1 MTELTRV
8 SSLRRISSSR
18 TAMRKLARTGHS
30 FTRLPSRLSTTHR
43 PVKKNNLNVLVEES
57 TFVDKNV
64 LQDDNTTTR
73 PKKNLNIFIEESTLV
88 DEYGFDTTADV
99 ADDSS
104 VKTSKVTNGDIEH
117 TVQEYTSA
125 ANVQPTDSPPPS
137 LTKISSTSLRRVG
150 STTAMKHRAVSLA
163 RNGSRLTRR
172 TGSRLN
178 RTGSRFNHTVRRA
191 ISPTTKLPTSQEQP
205 QPSEGLLSEDERAK
219 LWNDVDQLVVNESL
233 LLMNDNNHNQSK
245 EEYDIPI
252 WFKNDSMDGL
262 VSVKTNPTIEE
273 EESEEDIVKKESE
286 MNVVVEDSGENQN
299 DSGSGSTGFFSCGGG
314 LEDVWSCIRIDG
326 VVLDDNATDEGVITN
341 DIAMDDDTP
350 VSEVVQDE
358 NKQVLDNI
366 SSSINNNENAKYW
379 KQMVDGTT
387 SKTYYYNKKTNEV
400 SWSKPIDYGNET
412 WKIAKDTTTGK
423 TYYNKQTKMVQWDK
437 PDVLFKN
444 GKEEDIVMSVEKKKE
459 EEGWGWPNVNTFGGI
474 LSSRMH

>member
-1 MTELTRV
+1 M
-8 SSLRRISSSR
+8 
-18 TAMRKLARTGHS
+18 
-30 FTRLPSRLSTTHR
+30 
-43 PVKKNNLNVLVEES
+43 KKNNLNVLIEES
-57 TFVDKNV
+57 TFVDKSV

-73 PKKNLNIFIEESTLV
+73 PKKNLNIFIEESTFV
-88 DEYGFDTTADV
+88 DENGFDTTADV

-104 VKTSKVTNGDIEH
+104 AKTSKVKNGDVAGETRTI
-117 TVQEYTSA
+117 SA
-125 ANVQPTDSPPPS
+125 ANVQPTTASSSPS
-137 LTKISSTSLRRVG
+137 LTKESNTSLRRVG
-150 STTAMKHRAVSLA
+150 STAAMKHRAVSLA

-191 ISPTTKLPTSQEQP
+191 ISPSTQEVTQSQ
-205 QPSEGLLSEDERAK
+205 SEGGGGLLSEDERAK

-233 LLMNDNNHNQSK
+233 MNDNNHQSK

-273 EESEEDIVKKESE
+273 EESEVKKE
-286 MNVVVEDSGENQN
+286 MNVVHEDCENQ
-299 DSGSGSTGFFSCGGG
+299 GSGSSSSASFFSCGGG
-314 LEDVWSCIRIDG
+314 LDDVWSCIRIDG
-326 VVLDDNATDEGVITN
+326 VVLDDNATDEGVTN
-341 DIAMDDDTP
+341 DIAMDEDEDIT

-366 SSSINNNENAKYW
+366 SSPNNNNENIKYW

-400 SWSKPIDYGNET
+400 SWTQPLGYGNET
-412 WKIAKDTTTGK
+412 WKIARDKSSGK
-423 TYYNKQTKMVQWDK
+423 TYYYNKQTKMVQWDK
-437 PDVLFKN
+437 PDVFKN
-444 GKEEDIVMSVEKKKE
+444 DKEDIVMSVEKKK

-474 LSSRMH
+474 LSSRMY

>member
-1 MTELTRV
+1 M
-8 SSLRRISSSR
+8 
-18 TAMRKLARTGHS
+18 
-30 FTRLPSRLSTTHR
+30 
-43 PVKKNNLNVLVEES
+43 KKNNLNVLIEES
-57 TFVDKNV
+57 TFVDKSV

-73 PKKNLNIFIEESTLV
+73 PKKNLNIFIEESTFV
-88 DEYGFDTTADV
+88 DENGFDTTADV

-104 VKTSKVTNGDIEH
+104 AKTSKVKNGDVAGETRTI
-117 TVQEYTSA
+117 SA
-125 ANVQPTDSPPPS
+125 ANVQPTTASSSPS
-137 LTKISSTSLRRVG
+137 LTKESNTSLRRVG
-150 STTAMKHRAVSLA
+150 STAAMKHRAVSLA

-191 ISPTTKLPTSQEQP
+191 ISPSTQEVTQSQ
-205 QPSEGLLSEDERAK
+205 SEGGGGLLSEDERAK

-233 LLMNDNNHNQSK
+233 MNDNNQSK

-273 EESEEDIVKKESE
+273 EESEVKKE
-286 MNVVVEDSGENQN
+286 MNVVHEDCENQ
-299 DSGSGSTGFFSCGGG
+299 GSGSSSSASFFSCGGG
-314 LEDVWSCIRIDG
+314 LDDVWSCIRIDG
-326 VVLDDNATDEGVITN
+326 VVLDDNATDEGVTN
-341 DIAMDDDTP
+341 DIAMDEDEDIT

-366 SSSINNNENAKYW
+366 SSPNNNNENIKYW

-400 SWSKPIDYGNET
+400 SWTQPLGYGNET
-412 WKIAKDTTTGK
+412 WKIARDKSSGK
-423 TYYNKQTKMVQWDK
+423 TYYYNKQTKMVQWDK
-437 PDVLFKN
+437 PDVFKN
-444 GKEEDIVMSVEKKKE
+444 DKEDIVMSVEKKK

-474 LSSRMH
+474 LSSRMY

>member
-1 MTELTRV
+1 LT
-8 SSLRRISSSR
+8 
-18 TAMRKLARTGHS
+18 KD
-30 FTRLPSRLSTTHR
+30 STTTH
-43 PVKKNNLNVLVEES
+43 
-57 TFVDKNV
+57 
-64 LQDDNTTTR
+64 
-73 PKKNLNIFIEESTLV
+73 
-88 DEYGFDTTADV
+88 
-99 ADDSS
+99 
-104 VKTSKVTNGDIEH
+104 
-117 TVQEYTSA
+117 
-125 ANVQPTDSPPPS
+125 
-137 LTKISSTSLRRVG
+137 SLRRVG

-191 ISPTTKLPTSQEQP
+191 ISPSQVVAQSQPTT
-205 QPSEGLLSEDERAK
+205 EGLLSEDERAK

-273 EESEEDIVKKESE
+273 EESEVKKEE
-286 MNVVVEDSGENQN
+286 MNVVVEEGENQ
-299 DSGSGSTGFFSCGGG
+299 DGSGSSSSTSFFSCGGG
-314 LEDVWSCIRIDG
+314 LDVWSCIRIDG
-326 VVLDDNATDEGVITN
+326 VVLDDNATDEGVTN
-341 DIAMDDDTP
+341 DIAMDEEEDTP
-350 VSEVVQDE
+350 VSDVVQDE

-366 SSSINNNENAKYW
+366 ISSNNNENTKYW

-400 SWSKPIDYGNET
+400 SWSEPNGFGNET

-423 TYYNKQTKMVQWDK
+423 TYYYNKQTKMVQWDK
-437 PDVLFKN
+437 PDVFKN
-444 GKEEDIVMSVEKKKE
+444 DKEEDIVMSVEKKKE
-459 EEGWGWPNVNTFGGI
+459 DGWGWPNVNTFGGV
-474 LSSRMH
+474 LSSRMY

>member
-30 FTRLPSRLSTTHR
+30 FTRLPSKLSTNNR
-43 PVKKNNLNVLVEES
+43 PMKKNNLNVLLEET
-57 TFVDKNV
+57 TFVDKSV
-64 LQDDNTTTR
+64 LQEGNT
-73 PKKNLNIFIEESTLV
+73 
-88 DEYGFDTTADV
+88 TTADV

-104 VKTSKVTNGDIEH
+104 DKTSKVTNGDIEH
-117 TVQEYTSA
+117 TVQEYISA
-125 ANVQPTDSPPPS
+125 AIVQPTDSPPPS
-137 LTKISSTSLRRVG
+137 LTKESSTSLRRVG

-178 RTGSRFNHTVRRA
+178 RTGSRLNHTVRRA
-191 ISPTTKLPTSQEQP
+191 ISPTNKLSTTQEIQP
-205 QPSEGLLSEDERAK
+205 QSEGLLSEDERAK

-233 LLMNDNNHNQSK
+233 MNNN
-245 EEYDIPI
+245 EREYDIPI

-273 EESEEDIVKKESE
+273 EESEEVVKKE
-286 MNVVVEDSGENQN
+286 MDVVVEDGENQ
-299 DSGSGSTGFFSCGGG
+299 DGSGSSSSTSFFSCGGG
-314 LEDVWSCIRIDG
+314 LDDVWSCIRIDG
-326 VVLDDNATDEGVITN
+326 VVLDDNATDEGVTN
-341 DIAMDDDTP
+341 DIAMEDAEDTP
-350 VSEVVQDE
+350 LSEVVQDE

-366 SSSINNNENAKYW
+366 NSSNNNENTKYW

-400 SWSKPIDYGNET
+400 SWSEPNGFGNET

-423 TYYNKQTKMVQWDK
+423 TYYYNKQTKMVQWDK

-444 GKEEDIVMSVEKKKE
+444 GKEDDVVMSVEKKK
-459 EEGWGWPNVNTFGGI
+459 EGWGWPNVNTFGGI
-474 LSSRMH
+474 LSSRMY